1 MRSFTCL
8 LTMSTTK
15 NARHC
20 LYSRNET
27 ILRVGEKV
35 TDYRPWDPRSDLVT
49 DPLRLLFPYISIT
62 SLEVKSQQC
71 KNLGSIKNTV
81 SQGYVLQP
89 DILGRSR

>member
-20 LYSRNET
+20 LYSRNEK

-35 TDYRPWDPRSDLVT
+35 PGYRPWDLRSDLVT
-49 DPLRLLFPYISIT
+49 DPLRLLFPYASIT
-62 SLEVKSQQC
+62 SLEVKKPAMQ
-71 KNLGSIKNTV
+71 KLGFNKEHCEPRLLS
-81 SQGYVLQP
+81 SARHP
-89 DILGRSR
+89 W